1 MPQSLLQ
8 RNLISITPTDLGDFQ
23 KSGFHQFCNNLLHHA
38 FGDSHQNRNFSQG
51 YLRVAIEAQQHVR
64 VVRHKRPARSSC
76 RSDVHCRRSAIPDFA
91 FPAFFH
97 RCDTCAELKHAIN
110 NTRTKVRV
118 FCFAKHGAGVCML
131 DVLRIN
137 LCSPLTL
144 SFALGVFARLVR
156 SELSLPR
163 DLYTALSIYLL
174 FALGLKGGVELS
186 HSSLASISGPAMVT
200 ILLGCLTPVSAYLVL
215 RKMGRFT
222 IADSAG
228 IAAHYGS
235 VSAVTFIAA
244 QQFVAS
250 VGSPAE
256 GFMPTLLTLLEIPG
270 IQIALA
276 IGAFQMSATARS
288 NPIDSSQTARPF
300 REIMHELLTSRSM
313 MLLVGG
319 LIIGTAVGETG
330 WKPVQPVFE
339 GLFKG
344 LLTIFLLEMGLAAG
358 SRLGD
363 LKHAGIFLLGFGIL
377 MPIVHGS
384 IGAYLGSLA
393 GLSVGGCTVLAAMA
407 ASASYIAA
415 PPAVRLTLPEANPTF
430 YLTAALAITFPF
442 NLLAGIPIYY
452 EIAKR
457 LLN

>member
-1 MPQSLLQ
+1 
-8 RNLISITPTDLGDFQ
+8 
-23 KSGFHQFCNNLLHHA
+23 
-38 FGDSHQNRNFSQG
+38 
-51 YLRVAIEAQQHVR
+51 
-64 VVRHKRPARSSC
+64 
-76 RSDVHCRRSAIPDFA
+76 
-91 FPAFFH
+91 
-97 RCDTCAELKHAIN
+97 
-110 NTRTKVRV
+110 
-118 FCFAKHGAGVCML
+118 ML

-144 SFALGVFARLVR
+144 SFALGVFARLIR

-186 HSSLASISGPAMVT
+186 HSSLAAISGPAVVT

-215 RKMGRFT
+215 RKMGRFS

-244 QQFVAS
+244 QQFAAS

-276 IGAFQMSATARS
+276 IGAFQMSAAAKS
-288 NPIDSSQTARPF
+288 NPEDSSQTARPV

-313 MLLVGG
+313 LLLVGG
-319 LIIGTAVGETG
+319 LIIGTAVGESG

-344 LLTIFLLEMGLAAG
+344 LLTLFLLEMGLAAG

-363 LKHAGIFLLGFGIL
+363 LRQAGLFLLGFGIL
-377 MPIVHGS
+377 MPIVHGTV
-384 IGAYLGSLA
+384 GAYLGSLA
-393 GLSVGGCTVLAAMA
+393 GLSIGGCTVLAAMA

-415 PPAVRLTLPEANPTF
+415 PPAVRMTLPEANPTF

-442 NLLAGIPIYY
+442 NLIAGIPIYY
-452 EIAKR
+452 EISKR
-457 LLN
+457 LCC